1 MKKIKKISIIFPL
14 VILIMI
20 MTGCTPQY
28 IPNTLN
34 VPMLKNKGEF
44 QASVNTGG
52 FVFFDPQF
60 AYAVTDNVGLMMNT
74 SFQNTKGKMG
84 DYHKHILGE
93 IGIGYFKKIGKLF
106 NFEVF
111 TGYGYNRI
119 KTQRTVYLGGY
130 QTYYSNANT
139 DRIFLQPNIGFS
151 YGILEYNLSGRLTY
165 NFIHDLYNEKE
176 LRALFLDPAVTLKL
190 GKNPF
195 KVSLQGGFSLPLYQS
210 DIIEYQ
216 LFIVAIGLHYNISK
230 KASTKVK
237 SF

>member
-14 VILIMI
+14 IILIMI

-93 IGIGYFKKIGKLF
+93 IGIGYFKKIGDLF
-106 NFEVF
+106 DFEVF

-130 QTYYSNANT
+130 QTFYSNTNT
-139 DRIFLQPNIGFS
+139 DRIFIQPNIGMI
-151 YGILEYNLSGRLTY
+151 YDVVEYNLSSRITY
-165 NFIHDLYNEKE
+165 NFIHDLYNQEEKQ
-176 LRALFLDPAVTLKL
+176 ALFIDPVVSMKF
-190 GKNPF
+190 GWESF
-195 KVSLQGGFSLPLYQS
+195 KISLQGGISMPVYQS
-210 DIIEYQ
+210 SYVEYKPYIIS
-216 LFIVAIGLHYNISK
+216 IGIHYYVNRQQ
-230 KASTKVK
+230 K
-237 SF
+237 SEKD